1 MKYKANAEEAK
12 LQLILSLNKVN
23 YRQEQQFFES
33 YTITGCMIELTGL
46 VQLIKIYQM

>member
-12 LQLILSLNKVN
+12 LQLIPSLNKVN
-23 YRQEQQFFES
+23 YRQEQQFFEGNIL
-33 YTITGCMIELTGL
+33 YDHFKLTGL

>member
-33 YTITGCMIELTGL
+33 YTITGCMIIFELTGL
-46 VQLIKIYQM
+46 VQLIKI